1 MNVEQRYEIICLIGQ
16 GDFAAVYK
24 ARDRELGRE
33 VAVKQ
38 IHRQFLADP
47 KQLERYWQE
56 AQLLAALE
64 HPNVMT
70 IYDIVR
76 PMGWLVLELMQG
88 SLKEKL
94 AGQPMNLEYL
104 RLTLFHCLHA
114 LKFLHSHGIIHGDV
128 KPGNLMIDRRNRVK
142 IGDFGLA
149 RRAASSDGS
158 LLKGATKY
166 MAPEVFGEQFG
177 PVTPASDLYSLGF
190 SAYELLCGEHFESLF
205 PGLGAFGRDKQLA
218 WIMWHSAP
226 DRRLPEIKRV
236 MEGVPEDLARVIE
249 RLIEKDPAKRYK
261 TADQALADL
270 VYKDQGGAG
279 PSMTEED
286 EQARAKEVAAK
297 RKKRVFATA
306 AIAASLLL
314 TLTIFFF
321 GGGGSPKV
329 KPFDPI
335 EGIVD
340 KVELDQNQLVVA
352 SGPKRDVRRRVQ
364 AGGSAEIY
372 LNERRVDLRDL
383 QKDDE
388 VRIERQARKEG
399 DAELRYFKIAA
410 LRPQTNRG
418 RIREIGSGKFHMSV
432 DEGPDRGTSL
442 ELQVAKIEIVLNGDP
457 AKFEDLR
464 AGDFVTVTYT
474 PKHQLRYAGR
484 VVATRAV
491 AVQEGVVRNVDS
503 SKQEITYSRE
513 SDGSLVT
520 LPYKPDCEVTVNKLR
535 FLAGAIIQPEEL
547 QPGDRILKIVRD
559 THIQRIDV
567 HRTFTVTGTAR
578 AVRSE
583 EGTPSLDVAAGDDE
597 RFTFRVGPQCEVR
610 LGAETVAL
618 AEVHT
623 GDQVVVTHDSPDQKN
638 LDALSIEASRP
649 SDPTRF
655 ALLIAIETYD
665 DKNVTPLPT
674 ARADAKQLQDALV
687 RRYAVEPDHAVV
699 LVDPSRIRLEQ
710 DLPDFLAKAA
720 EASQLLVYFHGH
732 AFVDDE
738 QRVYLAPRDFALNR
752 MDSSGLPLKSLV
764 DQLEASSAREKVLL
778 LDTAH
783 AVKEDQVA
791 LQPSTAR
798 LVEAYKKTV
807 PTPALRT
814 LTVVASCSQD
824 QRAVVRPDHGG
835 LFAETIALA
844 LTGRADKNADNRLN
858 TAELFEFAR
867 GHMAGIVGVN
877 NARQTP
883 ELFLPNVDLPRLTE
897 EAKKTLR
904 TMVSHLGRERPNPDD
919 VNALFDEAQLICGR
933 EPEPRLLQGL
943 LLLKAKQYDDALAA
957 LEESKASH
965 PPALDAQAGIGWLH
979 FSRQKYVSGLVALI
993 DMAKS
998 VPEPKRAGQEYDP
1011 HALAVLKWAGVL
1023 REYADSQLDD
1033 RKEFGQLDAAVAE
1046 HGQAAQQAYAAGRAE
1061 TRKKLM
1067 EFEAKI
1073 RAAGTEQE
1081 QNRIRFDRM
1090 RIAHYAAFD
1099 FDAAGK
1105 RILAG
1110 LDK

>member
-1 MNVEQRYEIICLIGQ
+1 MNAQQRYEVICLIGQ

-33 VAVKQ
+33 VAIKQ
-38 IHRQFLADP
+38 IHQQFLTDP

-114 LKFLHSHGIIHGDV
+114 LKFLHGHGIIHGDI

-149 RRAASSDGS
+149 RRAAASDGS

-166 MAPEVFGEQFG
+166 MAPEVFSEQFG
-177 PVTPASDLYSLGF
+177 PVTAASDLYSLGF

-249 RLIEKDPAKRYK
+249 RLIEKDPAKRYR

-270 VYKDQGGAG
+270 VYKEQGGAG
-279 PSMTEED
+279 PSMTQEEA
-286 EQARAKEVAAK
+286 EQAARQRAAKKKMRIFAVAAL
-297 RKKRVFATA
+297 
-306 AIAASLLL
+306 AASALLSL
-314 TLTIFFF
+314 SVFFL
-321 GGGGSPKV
+321 GGDGRRPPR
-329 KPFDPI
+329 PFDPI
-335 EGIVD
+335 AGVVS
-340 KVELDQNQLVVA
+340 KVELDRNQLVIAVGKELRHVPV
-352 SGPKRDVRRRVQ
+352 S
-364 AGGSAEIY
+364 STAEIR
-372 LNERRVDLRDL
+372 LNDRRADLRDL
-383 QKDDE
+383 QQHDE
-388 VRIERQARKEG
+388 VEVTQEARTGEG
-399 DAELRYFKIAA
+399 NQVHYVKKISAF
-410 LRPQTNRG
+410 RPQTNRG
-418 RIREIGSGKFHMSV
+418 RIREVSSGSFSMSI

-442 ELQVAKIEIVLNGDP
+442 VLQVAPKTEVVVNGESADP
-457 AKFEDLR
+457 ADLR
-464 AGDFVTVTYT
+464 VGDFVTVTYT
-474 PKHQLRYAGR
+474 AKESFRHASR

-491 AVQEGVVRNVDS
+491 AVQEGVVRNVDP

-513 SDGSLVT
+513 ADGSLVT
-520 LPYKPDCEVTVNKLR
+520 LPYKPDCEVTVNNLR
-535 FLAGAIIQPEEL
+535 FLAGAIIKPEAL

-567 HRTFTVTGTAR
+567 YRTFTISGTVR
-578 AVRSE
+578 AVRAE
-583 EGTPSLDVAAGDDE
+583 GGTPALDVSAGDDE
-597 RFTFRVGPQCEVR
+597 RFTFRVGPSCEVH
-610 LGAETVAL
+610 LGGETVAL
-618 AEVHT
+618 GELHA

-638 LDALSIEASRP
+638 LDALSIEATRP
-649 SDPTRF
+649 ADPSRF

-665 DKNVTPLPT
+665 DKNVRSLPT
-674 ARADAKQLQDALV
+674 AQADARQLQDALL
-687 RRYAVEPDHAVV
+687 RRYGLESDHAVV

-720 EASQLLVYFHGH
+720 EASQLFVYFHGH
-732 AFVDDE
+732 GFVDED

-752 MDSSGLPLKSLV
+752 MQSSGVPLKWLV
-764 DQLEASSAREKVLL
+764 DQLEASTAREKVLL
-778 LDTAH
+778 LETAH
-783 AVKEDQVA
+783 AVPAEQVA

-807 PTPALRT
+807 PAPALKT
-814 LTVVASCSQD
+814 ITVLASCSQE
-824 QRAVVRPDHGG
+824 QRAVERPEHGG

-844 LTGRADKNADNRLN
+844 LAGRADQNGDNRLN

-904 TMVSHLGRERPNPDD
+904 TMVSHLGRERPNPDE
-919 VNALFDEAQLICGR
+919 VNALYEQAELLCGN

-943 LLLKAKQYDDALAA
+943 LLLKARQFDEALAA
-957 LEESKASH
+957 LEQAKASH
-965 PPALDAQAGIGWLH
+965 PPALDAQAGIAWVH
-979 FSRQKYVSGLVALI
+979 FSRQRQVSGLAALVEL
-993 DMAKS
+993 AQS
-998 VPEPKRAGQEYDP
+998 VPQPKRAGQDYDP
-1011 HALAVLKWAGVL
+1011 HSLALLKWTGIL

-1033 RKEFGQLDAAVAE
+1033 RKEFSQLDEAVAE
-1046 HGQAAQQAYAAGRAE
+1046 HGRTAQQAYAAGRAE
-1061 TRKKLM
+1061 TRKKLV

-1073 RAAGTEQE
+1073 AAAPTEQE
-1081 QNRIRFDRM
+1081 QRRIRFDMM

-1099 FDAAGK
+1099 FDGAGK